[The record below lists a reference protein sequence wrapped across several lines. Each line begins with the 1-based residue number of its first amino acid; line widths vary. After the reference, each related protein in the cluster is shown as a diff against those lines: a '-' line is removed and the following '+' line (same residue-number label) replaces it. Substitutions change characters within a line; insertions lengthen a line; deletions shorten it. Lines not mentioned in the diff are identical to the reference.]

1 MQNKRISEL
10 PSTGEIRATDLLI
23 TSEYDGVGGYV
34 SKNINGFDV
43 SQSLR
48 LLAPVLWTVDLMS
61 SLSVNIYA
69 PYLLSID
76 TVVNLVNSPSV
87 TILYGG
93 APYTLGTPIGG
104 GVLINITV
112 STAAVLNLNI
122 TQII

>member
-10 PSTGEIRATDLLI
+10 GTTGTIAASDLLL
-23 TSEYDGVGGYV
+23 TSEYNGTAYD
-34 SKNINGFDV
+34 SRNITGQDAA
-43 SQSLR
+43 QSLR
-48 LLAPVLWTVDLMS
+48 LLAPVLWTVDLMDS
-61 SLSVNIYA
+61 TSIDIYA
-69 PYLLSID
+69 PYTMSID
-76 TVVNLVNSPSV
+76 TVVNLVNAPTT

-93 APYTLGTPIGG
+93 APYTLGDYIGG